1 MSFRGGPVHLS
12 PRWGLGV
19 GRFGVSI
26 HLLLRPDKIG
36 SVPRIPIYWE
46 IQSNWGLGVA
56 VIRAAPFY
64 YIHESAA
71 SLKTSATLT
80 EFHSKARGNVR
91 THRR

>member
-26 HLLLRPDKIG
+26 HLLPSPDKI
-36 SVPRIPIYWE
+36 R